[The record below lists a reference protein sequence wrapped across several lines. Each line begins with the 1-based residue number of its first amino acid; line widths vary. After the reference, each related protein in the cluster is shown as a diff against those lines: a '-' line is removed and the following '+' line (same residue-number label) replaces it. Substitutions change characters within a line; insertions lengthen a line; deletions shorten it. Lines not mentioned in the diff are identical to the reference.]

1 MEKII
6 TESELARVAELSKI
20 EIEEA
25 RAQELIGDLENMIEF
40 AQQISLADLSDKE
53 KETIR
58 LFSVSE
64 LREDTPAPS
73 LQREKALAEAP
84 THTDSYI
91 TVPTVIE
98 E

>member
-6 TESELARVAELSKI
+6 TESELARIAELSML
-20 EIEEA
+20 EIEAA
-25 RAQELIGDLENMIEF
+25 RSQKLIKDLENMIEF
-40 AQQISLADLSDKE
+40 AEQIYSADLSTQE